1 MFKKKKLSSSV
12 EGQRGTATFGRVAAV
27 AAGALFSASVLAQ
40 QVGGITGHVSL
51 DKGVEAEGITVK
63 ATSNVMPRG
72 RTVVT
77 NDDGDF
83 KLPMLIPGV
92 YTLTFTAEDG
102 TVRQVKTEVL
112 LDQMTKVD
120 VSLTPQVGDGLEE
133 VTVTGEAVTVG
144 GNASLSDAIG
154 ADVIEGLPIG
164 QDYRDLLKLAPGVQ
178 YSQNSTRGPSAGG
191 SGQDNVYK
199 IDGANVTLP
208 MFGTLSAEP
217 SSQDVEQFSVERGG
231 ARAIGFNRSGGITV
245 NTKSK
250 SGTNEY
256 KGSVEYKLQTAG
268 MRDDQEDGIQE
279 DTDYSWMTANVGGP
293 IIEDQ
298 LFFYGSY
305 YGPRESRDNKETA
318 YGPTKDYSSVR
329 DEYYGKLT
337 YAPIDNVLINA
348 AYRTSDRTN
357 EGASISETEA
367 DSVSTGEE
375 SSQDILT
382 LDGSWIVNDATTVSF
397 QYSDYALETGNVPD
411 NRLGVQ
417 PAYGQALDIANL
429 DQMGYFHVPN
439 VTGDP
444 AWDAFVQPY
453 IDQYGYL
460 DGSGNPVGSGRV
472 GGYYQASIDNFYRK
486 SFEMALDHTLEIGAT
501 AHEIHVG
508 YQWSEGQEELAR
520 VSNGWGEIYVIDGA
534 DDADAPAN
542 ARFQALTEQM
552 SLVQADGSRV
562 PAINSYIE
570 SQNFEINDSISWGD
584 FTFDV
589 GLLIS
594 QDTLYGQ
601 GLREANTLSG
611 YVEDPGHKYEMYKV
625 DWADMIQPRLGVT
638 WAYNGAD
645 TVFASFAQYNP
656 DATSLSRAASWD
668 RNSAATLN
676 VYFDENGNYISSEP
690 RSGSSG
696 KLFADDL
703 DPRRVDE
710 LTVGTTKEFDN
721 GISLRSHIRYR
732 EGSHFWE
739 DVANGARLYG
749 CYGENNAY
757 CVPDDIAAK
766 GLYIPNLDDM
776 RAQLGNGPDD
786 MHGSSFVIAE
796 VDGGKTKY
804 LEFSLEASW
813 TGERTYLNASY
824 TRSRYTGNVDQDNT
838 TSVNDQNVYIGS
850 SNLMDGK
857 GRMVWDDKD
866 GTLHGDKPNLLKLFG
881 QYTLDWNANV
891 GAYFV
896 YQSGDP
902 WEAWDGS
909 IYGYSSST
917 IRYAEKA
924 GSRRSDAHWQ
934 LDLNYTQRFNVYAD
948 YMLKFRADVFNVF
961 NNQTGYNIDPYV
973 EDATFGTPRNYYDP
987 RRLQLSVG
995 MDF

>member
-120 VSLTPQVGDGLEE
+120 VNLTPQVADGLEE

-154 ADVIEGLPIG
+154 ADVIKGLPVG
-164 QDYRDLLKLAPGVQ
+164 QDLRDLIKLAPGVQ
-178 YSQNSTRGPSAGG
+178 YTENSVRGPSAGG

-199 IDGANVTLP
+199 FDGVNVTLP

-217 SSQDVEQFSVERGG
+217 SSQDVEQISVERGG
-231 ARAIGFNRSGGITV
+231 ARAVGFNRSGGITV
-245 NTKSK
+245 NTKNK

-256 KGSVEYKLQTAG
+256 KGSVEYKFQTAD
-268 MRDDQEDGIQE
+268 MREA
-279 DTDYSWMTANVGGP
+279 TDAGTKSETDHSWMTANVGGP

-318 YGPTKDYSSVR
+318 YGPTKDYSSER

-337 YAPIDNVLINA
+337 YAPIDNVLLNA
-348 AYRTSDRTN
+348 SYRTSDRVN
-357 EGASISETEA
+357 QGASIGFYED
-367 DSVSTGEE
+367 DSVSVGEE
-375 SSQDILT
+375 SGQDILT

-397 QYSDYALETGNVPD
+397 QYSDYALETAGVPD
-411 NRLGVQ
+411 TMLGVQ
-417 PAYGQALDIANL
+417 PAYGQSLDIANL
-429 DQMGYFHVPN
+429 DQMGYFSVPSLRAD
-439 VTGDP
+439 DP
-444 AWDAFVQPY
+444 AWNDFVAPL
-453 IDQYGYL
+453 IDQYGY
-460 DGSGNPVGSGRV
+460 GNPDGGGAV
-472 GGYYQASIDNFYRK
+472 GGYYQSNLQNFYRK
-486 SFEMALDHTLEIGAT
+486 NFEMALDHSLELGAT
-501 AHEIHVG
+501 SHEIHVG

-520 VSNGWGEIYVIDGA
+520 LSNGWGSIQVIDGA
-534 DDADAPAN
+534 ADADAPDN
-542 ARFQALTEQM
+542 AYFQGYTEQM
-552 SLVQADGSRV
+552 SLVQADGTRV
-562 PAINSYIE
+562 PSINSFTE

-584 FTFDV
+584 FIFDI
-589 GLLIS
+589 GFLIS

-611 YVEDPGHKYEMYKV
+611 YEEAPGHKYEMYKV
-625 DWADMIQPRLGVT
+625 DWKDMIQPRLGVT
-638 WAYNGAD
+638 WAYNGED

-656 DATSLSRAASWD
+656 SASSLARAASWD
-668 RNSAATLN
+668 RNSQATLD
-676 VYFDENGNYISSEP
+676 VYWDENGNYISSSP

-696 KLFADDL
+696 KLFADNL

-710 LTVGTTKEFDN
+710 LTVGTTKDFDN

-732 EGSHFWE
+732 ESSHFWE
-739 DVANGARLYG
+739 DVWNGARTYG
-749 CYGENNAY
+749 CYGENDAY

-766 GLYIPNLDDM
+766 GLYIDNLDEM
-776 RAQLGNGPDD
+776 RDQIGS
-786 MHGSSFVIAE
+786 GSSFVIAE
-796 VDGGKTKY
+796 VDEGYTKY

-813 TGERTYLNASY
+813 MGERTYLNASY

-838 TSVNDQNVYIGS
+838 TANNDQNIFIGS
-850 SNLMDGK
+850 SNLMDGR
-857 GRMVWDDKD
+857 GRMVWDNKD
-866 GTLHGDKPNLLKLFG
+866 GTLSGDKPHLLKLFG

-896 YQSGDP
+896 YQSGQP

-909 IYGYSSST
+909 LYGYSSGT

-924 GSRRSDAHWQ
+924 GSRRSDSHWQ
-934 LDLNYTQRFNVYAD
+934 MDLNYTQNFNVYAD

-961 NNQTGYNIDPYV
+961 NNQTGYSIDPYV
-973 EDATFGTPRNYYDP
+973 DSATFGEPTRYYAP